1 MAQKPKTKAEIGMFF
16 PVFLVLAGWAGD
28 FSSDKMDAEL

>member
-1 MAQKPKTKAEIGMFF
+1 MAQKPKTKETWMFF